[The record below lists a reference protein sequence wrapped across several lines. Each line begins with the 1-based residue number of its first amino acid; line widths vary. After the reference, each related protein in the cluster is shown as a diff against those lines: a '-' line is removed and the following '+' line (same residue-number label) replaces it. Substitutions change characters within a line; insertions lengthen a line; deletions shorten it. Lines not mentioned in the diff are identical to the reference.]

1 MRLKKLTIAV
11 VYILIGIII
20 GSFGTMSWVG
30 IKMAKTL
37 LFLKEVELGKSGSMA
52 WEGYNS
58 GNSSIAIW
66 ALQQHLKNLDEY
78 SELDWP
84 YKSVME
90 MDSFI
95 THARLAKLYKELG
108 QVKDKDIQL
117 SKALAISKT
126 STKTALN
133 SLTNEQL
140 IFDWVDEFDKYLYPR

>member
-90 MDSFI
+90 IEIII
-95 THARLAKLYKELG
+95 THARLAKLYKDSG
-108 QVKDKDIQL
+108 QTEEKNIHL
-117 SKALAISKT
+117 REALAISQSSDNT
-126 STKTALN
+126 TFN
-133 SLTNEQL
+133 SLTNEQSL
-140 IFDWVDEFDKYLYPR
+140 FNKLDEFEYLYPR